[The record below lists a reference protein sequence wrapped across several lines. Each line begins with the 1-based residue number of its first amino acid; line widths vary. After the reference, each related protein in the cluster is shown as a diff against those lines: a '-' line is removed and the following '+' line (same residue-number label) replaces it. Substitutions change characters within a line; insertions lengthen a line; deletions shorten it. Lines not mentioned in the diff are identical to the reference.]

1 MKIDWNKKYTT
12 IAVYSFIVIAAA
24 IVFYLI
30 LAEVDRFN
38 RVITKYISVIYPF
51 LYGFIIA
58 YLINFPLKFFTK
70 LVGKIG
76 FMKKVSKSKIHNVSL
91 VLAYILS
98 GFLVYLFIT
107 FILPQLIVS
116 VTGLVKRIPDYVR
129 TTTDFIEDL
138 PNDVSI
144 PPIALDFINK
154 RWAELA
160 DFLNETSANLLP
172 TVLTFVRNTA
182 QSFFN
187 LFLGIVISVYLLAE
201 KNRFIGIVKK
211 INYSVFST
219 GFSEKLL
226 NISRRSNDIFGN
238 FLGGKILDSAIVGV
252 ICFIVLSIVRMP
264 YALLVSFIVAVT
276 NVIPFF
282 GPFIGA
288 VPSFLIIFFESPVM
302 AMWFVVII
310 VILQQIDG
318 NIIGPKILGESL
330 GISSFW
336 ILFAVLVSGKIFG
349 FLGMVIGVPLFVLVY
364 SIAKEIMEER
374 LKSKG
379 LPVETDAYADN

>member
-1 MKIDWNKKYTT
+1 VKINWNKKYTT
-12 IAVYSFIVIAAA
+12 IAIYSFFVIAAA
-24 IVFYLI
+24 IIFYLI
-30 LAEVDRFN
+30 LSGIDRFN
-38 RVITKYISVIYPF
+38 QVITNYISIIYPF
-51 LYGFIIA
+51 IYGFIIA
-58 YLINFPLKFFTK
+58 YLINFPLRFFTNH
-70 LVGKIG
+70 LENIG
-76 FMKKVSKSKIHNVSL
+76 FLKKADKSKIHIISL
-91 VLAYILS
+91 ILAYILS

-116 VTGLVKRIPDYVR
+116 VTGLVRRIPDYIK
-129 TTTDFIEDL
+129 TTTDFIEGL

-144 PPIALDFINK
+144 PPVALDFINK

-160 DFLNETSANLLP
+160 EFINEIATDLLP
-172 TVLTFVRNTA
+172 TVVTFVRNTA
-182 QSFFN
+182 QSFLN
-187 LFLGIVISVYLLAE
+187 LFLGIVISVYMLAE
-201 KNRFIGIVKK
+201 KERFISIAKK
-211 INYSVFST
+211 INYSIFSNKL
-219 GFSEKLL
+219 SEKL
-226 NISRRSNDIFGN
+226 IKIARRSHNIFSN

-264 YALLVSFIVAVT
+264 YTLLVSFIVAVT

-310 VILQQIDG
+310 IILQQIDG
-318 NIIGPKILGESL
+318 NIIGPKILGDSL

-349 FLGMVIGVPLFVLVY
+349 FVGMVIGVPLFVLVY
-364 SIAKEIMEER
+364 SMAKEIIEER

-379 LPVETDAYADN
+379 LPVETAEYSDM

>member
-1 MKIDWNKKYTT
+1 MKINWNKKYTT
-12 IAVYSFIVIAAA
+12 IAIYSFFVIAAA
-24 IVFYLI
+24 IIFYLI
-30 LAEVDRFN
+30 LSGIDRFN
-38 RVITKYISVIYPF
+38 QVITNYISIIYPF
-51 LYGFIIA
+51 IYGFIIA
-58 YLINFPLKFFTK
+58 YLINFPLRFFTNH
-70 LVGKIG
+70 LENIG
-76 FMKKVSKSKIHNVSL
+76 FLKKADKSKIHIISL
-91 VLAYILS
+91 ILAYILS

-116 VTGLVKRIPDYVR
+116 VTGLVRRIPDYIK
-129 TTTDFIEDL
+129 TTTDFIEGL

-144 PPIALDFINK
+144 PPVALDFINK

-160 DFLNETSANLLP
+160 EFINEIATDLLP
-172 TVLTFVRNTA
+172 TVVTFVRNTA
-182 QSFFN
+182 QSFLN
-187 LFLGIVISVYLLAE
+187 LFLGIVISVYMLAE
-201 KNRFIGIVKK
+201 KERFISIAKK
-211 INYSVFST
+211 INYSIFSNKL
-219 GFSEKLL
+219 SEKL
-226 NISRRSNDIFGN
+226 IKIARRSHNIFSN

-264 YALLVSFIVAVT
+264 YTLLVSFIVAVT

-310 VILQQIDG
+310 IILQQIDG
-318 NIIGPKILGESL
+318 NIIGPKILGDSL

-349 FLGMVIGVPLFVLVY
+349 FVGMVIGVPLFVLVY
-364 SIAKEIMEER
+364 SMAKEIIEER

-379 LPVETDAYADN
+379 LPVETAEYSDM

>member
-1 MKIDWNKKYTT
+1 
-12 IAVYSFIVIAAA
+12 
-24 IVFYLI
+24 
-30 LAEVDRFN
+30 
-38 RVITKYISVIYPF
+38 
-51 LYGFIIA
+51 
-58 YLINFPLKFFTK
+58 
-70 LVGKIG
+70 
-76 FMKKVSKSKIHNVSL
+76 
-91 VLAYILS
+91 
-98 GFLVYLFIT
+98 
-107 FILPQLIVS
+107 